1 MGTKRAWAV
10 MGGILATGAL
20 VAVPMGA
27 IPASASLDRTPVDLG
42 TLGGLSSGANALNTA
57 GHVVGAAQNGAG
69 DYRAFRWTSTSG
81 MVDLGTLG
89 GLSSSASDIN
99 DSDQVVGAATT
110 GAGQSHAFLWDTVN
124 GMTDL
129 GTLGGTTSSA
139 RAINASGQV
148 IGTSTTAGGQTHAFI
163 WDSVNGMTDIPTLGG
178 TSMTP
183 LALNDAGQVTG
194 NSNLVGDVLVH
205 GFYWDSTNGTMDLG
219 TLGGSISQASGINAS
234 GVVVGYSPTGPGVS
248 NERPFRWTLAGGI
261 TNLGTV
267 GGNARAAAINDSGTV
282 TGYTVVNGLPVPFRW
297 TPTEPMTLMPYEDG
311 FGVGGAEPAR
321 INASGQIIGNIAN
334 GQQAFVTDRQG
345 GSARLDGLVSGLT
358 QVGDI
363 NDAGQVA
370 GSWLVFYFGE
380 QHAMFWSTGSAR
392 SVSIAGASATEGDSG
407 AHSIDFAVSLS
418 SPSPIKVT
426 VKYSVIPIPREYVTP
441 NYPTPIPGYA
451 AAPAD
456 FTSAF
461 SKTLTFTVP
470 VGGVSTTT
478 RYVHVV
484 LPPDTAAEGDERFKV
499 LLSSPT
505 GGVTLGTSAVAAR
518 IVDNDPA
525 GGGPHVSVGDA
536 GVWEGDSGLGNAG
549 RIRLALDGP
558 AVVPMT
564 IKVTFAG
571 GTATAGTD
579 YRTTTTRTIKFLAG
593 STSKTIDVKALP
605 DVIVENDETA
615 TITLSAPTG
624 GLSIG
629 RGTGTLTIQDDD
641 R

>member
-1 MGTKRAWAV
+1 MRTKRSWATV
-10 MGGILATGAL
+10 AGVLATGTL
-20 VAVPMGA
+20 VALPPAA
-27 IPASASLDRTPVDLG
+27 IPAAASLDRTPIDLG
-42 TLGGLSSGANALNTA
+42 TLGGLSSRAGALNAA
-57 GHVVGAAQNGAG
+57 GHVVGEAQNGTG
-69 DYRAFRWTSTSG
+69 DYRAFRWTSTTG
-81 MVDLGTLG
+81 MIDLGTLG
-89 GLSSSASDIN
+89 GASSTASDIN

-110 GAGQSHAFLWDTVN
+110 GTGQSHAFIWDSVN

-148 IGTSTTAGGQTHAFI
+148 IGTSTTAGGETHAFT

-178 TSMTP
+178 TSADVA
-183 LALNDAGQVTG
+183 ALNNAGQVAG
-194 NSNLVGDVLVH
+194 NSSIVGNTATH
-205 GFYWDSTNGTMDLG
+205 GFYWDSTNGTVDLG
-219 TLGGSISQASGINAS
+219 TLGSNTSTAYGMNSS
-234 GVVVGYSPTGPGVS
+234 GVVVGYSPTAPGFTS
-248 NERPFRWTLAGGI
+248 DRPFRWTLAGGMV
-261 TNLGTV
+261 NLGTV
-267 GGNARAAAINDSGTV
+267 GGNARAAAINDAGTV
-282 TGYTVVNGLPVPFRW
+282 AGYTVVDGLPIPFRW
-297 TPTEPMTLMPYEDG
+297 TPTEPMTLLPYEDG
-311 FGVGGAEPAR
+311 LGIGGGEPGR

-334 GQQAFVTDRQG
+334 GQRGFVTDRQG
-345 GSARLDGLVSGLT
+345 GSALLEGLVSGLT

-363 NDAGQVA
+363 NDVGQVA
-370 GSWLVFYFGE
+370 GSWLVFFFGE
-380 QHAMFWSTGSAR
+380 QHAMLWSTGSAR

-418 SPSPIKVT
+418 SPSPTKVT
-426 VKYSVIPIPREYVTP
+426 VTYSVVPIP
-441 NYPTPIPGYA
+441 PGYA
-451 AAPAD
+451 TQSYPPAVPGYASMPAD
-456 FTSAF
+456 FTSKLF
-461 SKTLTFTVP
+461 KTLTFGVP
-470 VGGVSTTT
+470 PGGVSTTT
-478 RYVHVV
+478 RYVHID
-484 LPPDTAAEGDERFKV
+484 LPPDTSAEGDERFKV

-518 IVDNDPA
+518 IIDNEPA
-525 GGGPHVSVGDA
+525 AVGPHVSVGDA

-549 RIRLALDGP
+549 RIRLALDAP

-564 IKVTFAG
+564 IKVTIAG

-579 YRTTTTRTIKFLAG
+579 YRTSSTRTIKFLVG
-593 STSKTIDVKALP
+593 STSKIIDVKALP

>member
-42 TLGGLSSGANALNTA
+42 TLGGLSSWAGRLNAA

-69 DYRAFRWTSTSG
+69 DYRAFRWTATSG

-89 GLSSSASDIN
+89 GPSSSAYDIN
-99 DSDQVVGAATT
+99 DSDQVVGAATN
-110 GAGQSHAFLWDTVN
+110 GAGQYHAFIWDDIN

-129 GTLGGTTSSA
+129 GTLGGPTSSA

-148 IGTSTTAGGQTHAFI
+148 IGTSTTAGGETHAFI
-163 WDSVNGMTDIPTLGG
+163 WDNVNGMTDIPTLGG
-178 TSMTP
+178 TTADAM
-183 LALNDAGQVTG
+183 ALNNAGQVAG
-194 NSNLVGDVLVH
+194 NSNVVGNSVSH
-205 GFYWDSTNGTMDLG
+205 GFFWDSVNGTVDLG
-219 TLGGSISQASGINAS
+219 TLGGTESTAYGINAT
-234 GVVVGYSPTGPGVS
+234 GAVVGYSPTAAGFTS
-248 NERPFRWTLAGGI
+248 DRPFRWTLAGGMV
-261 TNLGTV
+261 NLGTL
-267 GGNARAAAINDSGTV
+267 GGNARAAAINDAGTV
-282 TGYTVVNGLPVPFRW
+282 TGYTVVNGLPIPFRW
-297 TPTEPMTLMPYEDG
+297 SPTEPMTLLPYEDG
-311 FGVGGAEPAR
+311 FGVGGGEPGS

-334 GQQAFVTDRQG
+334 GQRGFVTDRQG
-345 GSARLDGLVSGLT
+345 GSAQLEGLVTGLT
-358 QVGDI
+358 QTNDI
-363 NDAGQVA
+363 NDTGQVA

-380 QHAMFWSTGSAR
+380 QHAMFWSTGSGR

-418 SPSPIKVT
+418 SPSPTKVT
-426 VKYSVIPIPREYVTP
+426 VKYSVIPIPPQYVTP

-484 LPPDTAAEGDERFKV
+484 LPPDTTTEGDERFKV
-499 LLSSPT
+499 LLSTPT

-525 GGGPHVSVGDA
+525 TVGPHVSVGDA

-549 RIRLALDGP
+549 RVRLALDSP

-564 IKVTFAG
+564 IKVTIAG